1 LESELSCSN
10 VLHLAFCLSTMRDG
24 RSARLIAILAIALA
38 ASCFTWR
45 ANKQDKSESVA
56 AVLTDVSKPRELSS
70 QPPWNAAVVGAGS
83 WGTTVAKMIAMNTA
97 KLKKWNTEVKL
108 QLIDE
113 MVVTDQDLY
122 KLKDTLLQT
131 NGTGVIE
138 ADSVGSRLSKIINS
152 QHVNAKYLPRV
163 PLPTNIVA
171 EPDMRVAISDADIIV
186 LGVPDQ
192 FVKSSC
198 ALVKRFLKPGARII
212 VLSKGM
218 EFENNAL
225 VPVSEVVTRALGIDS
240 DQVCVLMGANIA
252 IEVAV
257 EKFSESTLGCR
268 RTEDLAW
275 LKPIFEQPFFRIGA
289 VTNVEGPQLCG
300 ALKNVIAIGKG
311 LIAGQGASANTISA
325 LMRIGMKEMR
335 GIITEFY
342 DVPERVWW
350 ESCCFA
356 DVITT
361 CLAGRNQHVAEQFAR
376 RGGHVSFEMLEAELL
391 NGQRLQGTVTAV
403 PVHKLLVHNGWTN
416 KYPFFEAVY
425 KVVATKASPE
435 SIFRVLERVPQSDDG
450 L

>member
-1 LESELSCSN
+1 
-10 VLHLAFCLSTMRDG
+10 MKYG
-24 RSARLIAILAIALA
+24 RPSRLTAAIAIVLA
-38 ASCFTWR
+38 ACHFTWLGSE
-45 ANKQDKSESVA
+45 QDKSESVA
-56 AVLTDVSKPRELSS
+56 AVLTNTSKPRASS
-70 QPPWNAAVVGAGS
+70 SNPPWNAAVVGAGS

-97 KLKKWNTEVKL
+97 KLKNWENRVNL

-113 MVVTDQDLY
+113 MVVTDEDLY
-122 KLKDTLLQT
+122 KLKDALVRT

-138 ADSVGSRLSKIINS
+138 ADSVGSRLSKIINAR
-152 QHVNAKYLPRV
+152 HVNAKYLPRV

-171 EPDMRVAISDADIIV
+171 EPDMQVAIGDADVIV

-192 FVKSSC
+192 FVKSS
-198 ALVKRFLKPGARII
+198 LSVIKHFLKPSARII

-225 VPVSEVVTRALGIDS
+225 VPVSEVVTRELGIDG

-335 GIITEFY
+335 GIISEFY

-376 RGGHVSFEMLEAELL
+376 RGGKVSFEMLEAELL

-403 PVHKLLVHNGWTN
+403 PVHDLLVHKRWTK

-425 KVVATKASPE
+425 QVVATKAPPG
-435 SIFRVLERVPQSDDG
+435 SIFRVLETVPQSDDG

>member
-1 LESELSCSN
+1 
-10 VLHLAFCLSTMRDG
+10 
-24 RSARLIAILAIALA
+24 
-38 ASCFTWR
+38 
-45 ANKQDKSESVA
+45 
-56 AVLTDVSKPRELSS
+56 
-70 QPPWNAAVVGAGS
+70 
-83 WGTTVAKMIAMNTA
+83 
-97 KLKKWNTEVKL
+97 
-108 QLIDE
+108 
-113 MVVTDQDLY
+113 
-122 KLKDTLLQT
+122 
-131 NGTGVIE
+131 
-138 ADSVGSRLSKIINS
+138 
-152 QHVNAKYLPRV
+152 
-163 PLPTNIVA
+163 
-171 EPDMRVAISDADIIV
+171 

-192 FVKSSC
+192 FVKASC
-198 ALVKRFLKPGARII
+198 SVIKNYLKPGARII

-218 EFENNAL
+218 EVEDNSL
-225 VPVSEVVTRALGIDS
+225 VPISEAVARALGIDR

-268 RTEDLAW
+268 RSEDLRW
-275 LKPIFEQPFFRIGA
+275 LKPIFEHTFFRIGA

-311 LIAGQGASANTISA
+311 LIAGLGASANTISA
-325 LMRIGMKEMR
+325 LMRIGMQEMR
-335 GIITEFY
+335 GIISEFY

-391 NGQRLQGTVTAV
+391 NGQRLQGTVTSV
-403 PVHKLLVHNGWTN
+403 PVHNLLVQKRWTK

-425 KVVATKASPE
+425 QVVVRKASPQ
-435 SIFRVLERVPQSDDG
+435 SIFGVLSRVPQSDDSG